1 MLNYDN
7 LRDATSGLAALGGGG
22 KGTVGVPV
30 HATLAVAQGGR
41 PLGVCALEGDFRESV
56 EAKAAREPGVA
67 QEPESARW
75 LRSLE
80 QAAAVGHACSNI
92 RVISVADREGDIWG
106 LYARQAEDPAAAG
119 LLVRACRSKQR
130 KVLVDG
136 KKLDLGKHMD
146 TLPPCASRSIE
157 IAARGGRAARKKRK
171 AVLALRIARVEL
183 VAPEGKSPHTLPMTA
198 VLVAERNPPS
208 GARQPLRWLLLCS
221 EGEATEWADRPVV
234 RNALVHQE
242 FFRVLK
248 TGTRIEDR
256 RLDDAED
263 LRKCLAFDAITAS
276 RVRSGSRRQGNP
288 RQARR
293 RDHVPR
299 RNLHALSGPVRL
311 PRDPMPGPARLYP
324 QPPNLRHRS
333 RSICRLHPIQ
343 TTTHARYRKTL
354 DRNGIPHASH
364 CRTPTDEKGRNAP
377 RN

>member
-1 MLNYDN
+1 M
-7 LRDATSGLAALGGGG
+7 
-22 KGTVGVPV
+22 
-30 HATLAVAQGGR
+30 
-41 PLGVCALEGDFRESV
+41 
-56 EAKAAREPGVA
+56 A

-80 QAAAVGHACSNI
+80 QAASVGHACSNT

-136 KKLDLGKHMD
+136 KKVDLGKHMD

-157 IAARGGRAARKKRK
+157 IPARGGRAARKKRK

-208 GARQPLRWLLLCS
+208 GVRQPLRWLLLCS
-221 EGEATEWADRPVV
+221 EGEATPEWADRI
-234 RNALVHQE
+234 RQWYETRWSIEE

-263 LRKCLAFDAITAS
+263 LRKCLAFDAVTAW
-276 RVRSGSRRQGNP
+276 RVFDLDRAARETIAVGTLVSQRPPHRSGR
-288 RQARR
+288 AR
-293 RDHVPR
+293 
-299 RNLHALSGPVRL
+299 
-311 PRDPMPGPARLYP
+311 
-324 QPPNLRHRS
+324 
-333 RSICRLHPIQ
+333 
-343 TTTHARYRKTL
+343 
-354 DRNGIPHASH
+354 
-364 CRTPTDEKGRNAP
+364 
-377 RN
+377 